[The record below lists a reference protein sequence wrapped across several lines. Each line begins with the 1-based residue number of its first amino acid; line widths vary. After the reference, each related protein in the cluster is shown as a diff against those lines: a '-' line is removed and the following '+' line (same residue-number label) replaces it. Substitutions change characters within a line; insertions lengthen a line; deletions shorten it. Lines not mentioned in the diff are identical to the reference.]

1 VAEISSLAGSGRLT
15 WVKRDF
21 APEDLEGAFL
31 VIAATDDPEANRRA
45 GAEAGRRGAL
55 VNVVDQPGLCDFFVP
70 AVVRRG
76 RLQVAVSTGGASPAL
91 AHRLRRRFE
100 AELGPE
106 YADYVEIVSDFR
118 ARLKARV
125 DDAGARRRAFERL
138 FASDLLDQIKDG
150 AKIDIDGLVSKHAG

>member
-1 VAEISSLAGSGRLT
+1 MNVVTTEKIRYPIFLDLTGRLAVIVGAGEVGASKAAALIDTGAEIRVIGPAAVAEISSLAGSGRLT

-76 RLQVAVSTGGASPAL
+76 RLQVAVSTGGAGPG
-91 AHRLRRRFE
+91 
-100 AELGPE
+100 LGPPP
-106 YADYVEIVSDFR
+106 
-118 ARLKARV
+118 
-125 DDAGARRRAFERL
+125 RRRA
-138 FASDLLDQIKDG
+138 G
-150 AKIDIDGLVSKHAG
+150 GGPG